1 MKNFVPSVASFLF
14 IPLVILFCEVAS
26 AAQAPAT
33 NDYAAVDAIFSK
45 YCLDCHAAQD
55 PEAKLVLESFDALMK
70 GSENG
75 PVVTPGNIDK
85 SVLVSM
91 VEGTAVKDG
100 KKIIMPPG
108 KKRAKLQ
115 ASEIAVIK
123 AWIMAGAH
131 PPAMAKAIVTELDV
145 PKIPIKGE
153 PRNPINALAH
163 VPGTNL
169 IAVGR
174 YREVELRSDQ
184 TGELKRTL
192 SGHHGNVNALAFS
205 PDGKQ
210 LFAGSGENVLF
221 GEIKKWNVE
230 DGTLVRTFLGH
241 KDTVYAVAVSPN
253 GKILASGS
261 YDQKIKLWDIATGRE
276 LKTLSGHNG
285 CVFGLAFR
293 PDGKILASASGDHT
307 VKLWDVA
314 TGTRRDTLSQ
324 PLKDVYAVAFSPDG
338 SKLMAAGVDNRI
350 RIWQISP
357 NAAETTDPL
366 LDAKFAAEG
375 AILRLVFSP
384 DGKMLLSSADDRT
397 VRLWDAVTMKEL
409 VLLEKQPDWPAG
421 LDFTHDSKSIAV
433 GRLDGTLGFYDL
445 AGKNLVVATAPR
457 RKSKKMKAVKPPSD
471 KPEIARLQPRGMQ
484 RGTELTV
491 KVIGVNL
498 LGLTA
503 VKSSNPKL
511 SVTLT
516 NEAMGTETEIWLKI
530 KATADLPRGEYNI
543 SLTNE
548 KGEGSP
554 AKLYIGHLPH
564 VYESETN
571 KPGTTRFV
579 SWPLTYWGALD
590 PGGDTDELE
599 FRAQNG
605 QTLVFDL
612 ATKSIGSKA
621 EANLTLL
628 DPNGHILASQGEF
641 DGGDPLLAYAIPTNG
656 NYRIRITEAT
666 EGGSPDFY
674 YRLTMGELPEVV
686 SVFPPSVQTN
696 STTEVQLIGY
706 NLAGKDKVWI
716 KPTKVGELEVP
727 LDMDKYR
734 ARRAFKVLVTDDP
747 VIVET
752 EPNDTPTQANPIPV
766 PCTVCGRIFPT
777 GNADSDVDLYRFE
790 AKAGEKLILETDA
803 ARRGS
808 PIDTKIEVLYATG
821 TPVERLQ
828 LRAVRDS
835 AINFRGIDS
844 GSTEARID
852 NWQEMELNEYL
863 YMQGEVCK
871 LFRMPQGPDSGFQFY
886 TSAGKRRDYFDTS
899 ATDHALDEPC
909 YIVETHPPG
918 EQLQPNG
925 LPVFPLYYANDDDGD
940 RQLGADSRLNFT
952 APASGSY
959 LVRVTDNRGRG
970 GPRFFYRL
978 IVREARP
985 DFTVA
990 LNGATPTINPGAG
1003 REFSLTANRI
1013 DNFDEDIRVDI
1024 TGVPWGFRVSSPI
1037 VIQAGHSEAKGTI
1050 NCDTNAMAPKAEDIA
1065 KIKVTATAWVDGKE
1079 VTKPVNSFDKISLG
1093 EAPKLLV
1100 ACEPY
1105 DATATNFVVRP
1116 AAEKPLEITMAPGQI
1131 IPAWIKI
1138 QRRGHDDLV
1147 TFTAENLPHGVII
1160 DNIGLNGVLIPKEES
1175 HRQIFLRAAKWVPDT
1190 DCLFYIKAAQ
1200 AGEPSSLPVMLH
1212 IRRAAL
1218 TQTASAMK

>member
-1 MKNFVPSVASFLF
+1 
-14 IPLVILFCEVAS
+14 LVVLLSALAGIAS

-33 NDYAAVDAIFSK
+33 NDYSAVDAIFSK

-55 PEAKLVLESFDALMK
+55 PEAKLVLENFDALMK

-75 PVVTPGNIDK
+75 PVVVPGK
-85 SVLVSM
+85 SGQSLLLRM
-91 VEGTAVKDG
+91 VEGTAEKDG

-115 ASEIAVIK
+115 LSEIAVIK
-123 AWIMAGAH
+123 AWIDAGARA
-131 PPAMAKAIVTELDV
+131 PAMAKAIVTELDV
-145 PKIPIKGE
+145 PQIAVKGE
-153 PRNPINALAH
+153 PRNPINALAR

-169 IAVGR
+169 IALGR
-174 YREVELRSDQ
+174 YREIELRNDQ

-205 PDGKQ
+205 PDGQ
-210 LFAGSGENVLF
+210 HLFAGSGENVLF
-221 GEIKKWNVE
+221 GEIKEWNVA
-230 DGTLVRTFLGH
+230 DGALLRTFLGH
-241 KDTVYAVAVSPN
+241 KDSIYAVAVSPD

-261 YDQKIKLWDIATGRE
+261 YDQKIKLWDIGTGKE
-276 LKTLSGHNG
+276 IKTLSGHNG

-314 TGTRRDTLSQ
+314 SGARRDTLSQ
-324 PLKDVYAVAFSPDG
+324 PLKDVFAVAFSPDG
-338 SKLMAAGVDNRI
+338 AKLVAAGVDNRI
-350 RIWQISP
+350 RIWQISS
-357 NAAETTDPL
+357 NAAETTNPL
-366 LDAKFAAEG
+366 LDSKFAAEG

-397 VRLWDAVTMKEL
+397 VRLWDATSMKERL
-409 VLLEKQPDWPAG
+409 LLEKQPDWAAG
-421 LDFTHDSKSIAV
+421 LDFTHDNKGIAV

-445 AGKNLVVATAPR
+445 TGKNLTFAAAASSR
-457 RKSKKMKAVKPPSD
+457 RRSKKMKEAKPPSD
-471 KPEIARLQPRGMQ
+471 KPEITRLQPRGMQ

-491 KVIGVNL
+491 KVTGANF

-511 SVTLT
+511 TISLT
-516 NEAMGTETEIWLKI
+516 NQAMASETEIWLKI
-530 KATADLPRGEYNI
+530 MAAADLPRGFYNI
-543 SLTNE
+543 SLANE

-554 AKLYIGHLPH
+554 AKLYVGHLPH
-564 VYESETN
+564 VFEPETN

-579 SWPLTYWGALD
+579 SWPLSYWGTLD

-599 FRAQNG
+599 FHAKNG

-612 ATKSIGSKA
+612 AAKSIGSKA
-621 EANLTLL
+621 EAYLTLL
-628 DPNGHILASQGEF
+628 DAQGSVLASEGEV
-641 DGGDPLLAYAIPTNG
+641 DGGDPLLAYAITNTG
-656 NYRIRITEAT
+656 TYRIRITEAT
-666 EGGSPDFY
+666 DGGSPDFY

-686 SVFPPSVQTN
+686 SIFPPSVQTN
-696 STTEVQLIGY
+696 NTAQVQLIGF

-716 KPTKVGELEVP
+716 KPTQAGELEVP
-727 LDMDKYR
+727 LDADKYR
-734 ARRAFKVLVTDDP
+734 FRRPFKVLVTDDP
-747 VIVET
+747 VIVES
-752 EPNDTPTQANPIPV
+752 EPNDSPAQANPIPV
-766 PCTVCGRIFPT
+766 PCTVCGRISPM
-777 GNADSDVDLYRFE
+777 GQAGSDVDLYRFA
-790 AKAGEKLILETDA
+790 AKAGQKLILETDA

-808 PIDTKIEVLYATG
+808 PVDTRIEVLYATG

-844 GSTEARID
+844 SSAEARID
-852 NWQEMELNEYL
+852 NWQEMELNQYL
-863 YMQGEVCK
+863 YLQGEVCR
-871 LFRMPQGPDSGFQFY
+871 LFRAPQGPDSAFIFY
-886 TSAGKRRDYFDTS
+886 TSAGRRRDYFDTS
-899 ATDHALDEPC
+899 ATAHPLDEPC
-909 YIVETHPPG
+909 YIVEPHPPG
-918 EQLQPNG
+918 EKLSPNG

-940 RQLGADSRLNFT
+940 RQLGLDSRLHFT

-990 LNGATPTINPGAG
+990 LNGAAPTLSPGAG
-1003 REFSLTANRI
+1003 REFSLTANRM
-1013 DNFDEDIRVDI
+1013 DDFDGDIRVDI
-1024 TGVPWGFRVSSPI
+1024 AGVPAGFRVSTPI

-1050 NCDTNAMAPKAEDIA
+1050 NCDTNTMAPKAEDTA
-1065 KIKVTATAWVDGKE
+1065 KIKVSASALVEGKE
-1079 VTKPVNSFDKISLG
+1079 VTKSVNPFEKISLG
-1093 EAPKLLV
+1093 EAAKLLV

-1105 DATATNFVVRP
+1105 EAAATNFVPRLV
-1116 AAEKPLEITMAPGQI
+1116 AQSPLEITMAPGQI
-1131 IPAWIKI
+1131 VPAWIKI
-1138 QRRGHDDLV
+1138 ERRGHDDLV
-1147 TFTAENLPHGVII
+1147 TFTAENLPHGVIV

-1175 HRQIFLRAAKWVPDT
+1175 RRQIFLHAASWVPDI
-1190 DCLFYIKAAQ
+1190 DRLFFIKAAQ
-1200 AGEPSSLPVMLH
+1200 AGEPASLPVLLH
-1212 IRRAAL
+1212 VRHPVL
-1218 TQTASAMK
+1218 TQTASATK